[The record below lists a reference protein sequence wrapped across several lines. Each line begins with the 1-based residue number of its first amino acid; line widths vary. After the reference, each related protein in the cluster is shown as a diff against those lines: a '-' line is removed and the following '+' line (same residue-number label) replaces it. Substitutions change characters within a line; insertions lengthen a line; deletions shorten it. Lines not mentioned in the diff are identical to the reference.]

1 MSKKTRIILNVILGL
16 VLIGCI
22 VGLVFWSI
30 YCWELDRNLFL
41 KEYNAQID
49 KFGYY
54 NNHIIL
60 LDQYAEVNKYVWSFS
75 GNVFGWALVG
85 AAILANILLGVT
97 DSFSKFK

>member
-1 MSKKTRIILNVILGL
+1 MSKKTRIILNIALGL

-22 VGLVFWSI
+22 IGLVFWSI
-30 YCWELDRNLFL
+30 YYHELDRSIFL

-60 LDQYAEVNKYVWSFS
+60 LDQYSEVNKYVWSFI
-75 GNVFGWALVG
+75 GNVFEWTLAG
-85 AAILANILLGVT
+85 AAILANILFGIT
-97 DSFSKFK
+97 GSFSKFK

>member
-1 MSKKTRIILNVILGL
+1 MSKKTRIILNIVLGL

-22 VGLVFWSI
+22 IGLVFWSI
-30 YCWELDRNLFL
+30 YCHELDRSIFL

-60 LDQYAEVNKYVWSFS
+60 LDQYADVNKYVWSFI
-75 GNVFGWALVG
+75 GNVFGWALAG
-85 AAILANILLGVT
+85 GAILANILFGVT